1 MSIIFGVVSTII
13 GLAVFYFL
21 GLQFYKLGQ
30 TIKEKYPIIY
40 RIYVILWSLI
50 LAVIVFFI
58 LAMIDGKVESRKHE
72 KRMSELST
80 IIESKPY
87 IDKTNKHAMVSELR
101 AKGYT
106 DYEIYTSLKESP
118 QLKESFEKAKQ
129 EGGFSDSQ
137 IAKDVFG
144 LDIYKKAPN

>member
-1 MSIIFGVVSTII
+1 M
-13 GLAVFYFL
+13 
-21 GLQFYKLGQ
+21 
-30 TIKEKYPIIY
+30 
-40 RIYVILWSLI
+40 ILWSLI

-58 LAMIDGKVESRKHE
+58 LAMIDDKVESRKHE
-72 KRMSELST
+72 KRMSELSA
-80 IIESKPY
+80 IVESKPY
-87 IDKTNKHAMVSELR
+87 IDKTNKHAVVSELR